1 MAHTKLYY
9 HIIWST
15 KNREPIIT
23 PEIEDCLHSFIAK
36 KAIGLGGIVYAINGI
51 NDHIHLAVSIPPS
64 ISISKF
70 IGQIKA
76 VSSGRIN
83 QSGHMPEKFYWQSAY
98 SIFTFR
104 ERELPKV
111 IQYIRYQKSH
121 HHEGTIDPLMEKTKI
136 YACFSRR

>member
-1 MAHTKLYY
+1 MAYTKLFY
-9 HIIWST
+9 HIVWST

-23 PEIEDCLHSFIAK
+23 SEIEHQLHSYIAK
-36 KAIGLGGIVYAINGI
+36 KSISLRGIVYAINGT

-76 VSSGRIN
+76 VASVKMN
-83 QSGHMPEKFYWQSAY
+83 QSGLCNQQFYWQSSY

-104 ERELPKV
+104 ESELPNIV
-111 IQYIRYQKSH
+111 RYVNNQKSH
-121 HHEGTIDPLMEKTKI
+121 HAKGTTKSIMEKL
-136 YACFSRR
+136 